1 MAFTKIAAAG
11 IGSTETVTLHSL
23 EVLNN
28 ATVGGVLT
36 YEDVTNV
43 DSVGLITARN
53 GIKVTSGDIAMDTAG
68 NITLGDSGASTDDR
82 LVFGASSD
90 LSIFHDGSNSRI
102 HSPSHSL
109 FIRTGSVAGFFNGDG
124 TENILKGTVNGA
136 VELYYDNSKKF
147 ETTSAGATVTGNL
160 TVGTAQILS
169 NGNILLTDNDKI
181 KIGTGDDLQI
191 YHDGTDSYIDNATGG
206 LKILGDTIRLKGKSA
221 DENMV
226 VASVNGAVSLYYD
239 NDEKLSTASL
249 GLYAKSI
256 MPSSHET
263 FDIGQNMGRWNDIYI
278 ADNGKLKIGQDNDL
292 QIYHS
297 SSNAAS
303 YIQNSQ
309 GNLFIE
315 APNGSAVK
323 LRKNGTAETM
333 LVATAGGSIELYHSN
348 TKMAE
353 TISNG
358 FEVFGNLIAENDGAG
373 SGTSEIQL
381 QPYGTDA
388 YINCTA
394 SGSLYTRMGSGYDIR
409 TQIDGS
415 GNFIVQS
422 GNLKLATAGKGID
435 FSSTSDAAG
444 MTSELFDDYEE
455 GTYTPVDGSGA
466 GLSLTNN
473 TTARY
478 TKIGRM
484 VYVQFDISWPT
495 TSNSNTAGFTMP
507 IAMSV
512 SYGSGVIGWTD
523 NGKPLFIHVG
533 GLIYVMD
540 NNNSVGNS
548 SQHTLNSEL
557 SGKRII
563 GNVWYIA

>member
-333 LVATAGGSIELYHSN
+333 LVATAGGSIELYHNNSK
-348 TKMAE
+348 TFE
-353 TISNG
+353 TIGSGAKIQKTGVIDLLLGSTNAGGVVLSLDGDSNG
-358 FEVFGNLIAENDGAG
+358 DGAG
-373 SGTSEIQL
+373 GDFAFIQHTTGGVLQIATANPSGNSAIELRTNGAHRASVSATGMFEPALDDTYDLGTSSL
-381 QPYGTDA
+381 RWR
-388 YINCTA
+388 N
-394 SGSLYTRMGSGYDIR
+394 LYTTDLQLS
-409 TQIDGS
+409 
-415 GNFIVQS
+415 N
-422 GNLKLATAGKGID
+422 KGKTND
-435 FSSTSDAAG
+435 
-444 MTSELFDDYEE
+444 
-455 GTYTPVDGSGA
+455 VDGTWGDWTLQE
-466 GLSLTNN
+466 GENDIFMINN
-473 TTARY
+473 RTGKKFA
-478 TKIGRM
+478 I
-484 VYVQFDISWPT
+484 
-495 TSNSNTAGFTMP
+495 TMRE
-507 IAMSV
+507 V
-512 SYGSGVIGWTD
+512 S
-523 NGKPLFIHVG
+523 
-533 GLIYVMD
+533 
-540 NNNSVGNS
+540 
-548 SQHTLNSEL
+548 
-557 SGKRII
+557 
-563 GNVWYIA
+563 